1 MTLSSILLIVLNLDI
16 SAGIAFL
23 ILSLAVILIYIF
35 LPNISVSKILK
46 FDKTFENTE
55 NKYEFY
61 EDYLDYK
68 LTQDFIRY
76 HIVRSDLKD
85 AITSITEVGN
95 DRFVRNIT
103 KILRMKLMVIGK
115 VIL

>member
-1 MTLSSILLIVLNLDI
+1 MTVEQLNRVLELDEE
-16 SAGIAFL
+16 S
-23 ILSLAVILIYIF
+23 VIKAAI
-35 LPNISVSKILK
+35 K
-46 FDKTFENTE
+46 
-55 NKYEFY
+55 FY